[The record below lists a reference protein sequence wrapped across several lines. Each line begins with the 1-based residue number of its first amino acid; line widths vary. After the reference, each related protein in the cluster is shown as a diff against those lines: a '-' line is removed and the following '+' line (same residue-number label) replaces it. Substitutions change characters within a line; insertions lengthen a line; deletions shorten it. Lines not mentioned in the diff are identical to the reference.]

1 MRPGRSCR
9 PRSCAP
15 EHPIFFGYGK
25 TTVPVRYANGP
36 LFQVPE
42 DDAPTQVLMR
52 FTGGDDGVL
61 SGLMRGAAETRRRP
75 AIVDTPVG
83 KGRVVAFATNPCYR
97 WQNHGEFGM
106 LFNAAVLF
114 WNDVPDKSAPA
125 TPAAA
130 APTQTA
136 RGATDRLADGCGCL
150 QRRVSASNQVCRTRA
165 LPRFT

>member
-1 MRPGRSCR
+1 
-9 PRSCAP
+9 
-15 EHPIFFGYGK
+15 
-25 TTVPVRYANGP
+25 
-36 LFQVPE
+36 
-42 DDAPTQVLMR
+42 MR

-114 WNDVPDKSAPA
+114 WNDVPDKG
-125 TPAAA
+125 
-130 APTQTA
+130 A
-136 RGATDRLADGCGCL
+136 RGAPRRRPRRRPSVIDACGCGCL
-150 QRRVSASNQVCRTRA
+150 RARFGASNQVCRTRA